1 MTRRLSWVALGIVV
15 IAALVVGTRPEGAK
29 TDEERAQDIAESIAC
44 PACNG
49 QSVASS
55 DAIASQNI
63 RTEIERRVAD
73 GERDDEIRSAFAARF
88 GDDILLNPPRSG
100 AAGLV
105 WVIPVVG
112 VVAAGAGLTVAFRRW
127 RREW

>member
-1 MTRRLSWVALGIVV
+1 MTRWISWVLLAIVV
-15 IAALVVGTRPEGAK
+15 VAALVVGTRPDGTR
-29 TDEERAQDIAESIAC
+29 TDEERAADIAESIAC

-63 RTEIERRVAD
+63 RTEIERRVAEGESD
-73 GERDDEIRSAFAARF
+73 GEIRAAFAARF

-100 AAGLV
+100 TAGLV

-127 RREW
+127 RRDW

>member
-1 MTRRLSWVALGIVV
+1 VTKWLPWMVLGVVV
-15 IAALVVGTRPEGAK
+15 IAALVVGTRPDGTR
-29 TDEERAQDIAESIAC
+29 TDEERAHAIAETIAC

-55 DAIASQNI
+55 DAVASENI
-63 RTEIERRVAD
+63 RTEIQRRVEA
-73 GERDDEIRSAFAARF
+73 GESDDEIRAAFAQRF

-100 AAGLV
+100 AAALV
-105 WVIPVVG
+105 WVIPVAA
-112 VVAAGAGLTVAFRRW
+112 VVAAGTGLAFAFRRW